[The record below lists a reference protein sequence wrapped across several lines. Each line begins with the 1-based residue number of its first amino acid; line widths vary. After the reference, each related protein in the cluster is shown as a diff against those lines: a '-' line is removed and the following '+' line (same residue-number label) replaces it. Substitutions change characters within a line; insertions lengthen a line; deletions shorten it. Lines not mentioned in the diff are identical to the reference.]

1 MVLFRVLLGLL
12 ALAAVGCFVA
22 YMSTGQAMWRAR
34 GLAIVKWTMLAA
46 LAFFAVLAVERLL
59 EG

>member
-12 ALAAVGCFVA
+12 GLAAVVCFVG
-22 YMSTGQAMWRAR
+22 YLSTGQVVWRAR
-34 GLAIVKWTMLAA
+34 GLAIVKWTLIAA
-46 LAFFAVLAVERLL
+46 LAFFAVLAVERLF